1 MNSPSSISHLV
12 QQITNEL
19 DFIEHRA
26 NWGLA
31 IACQLL
37 EQFPSNTTLI
47 GLSANLGNG
56 LFFTHSFKTR
66 IDTMIQGFSMQP
78 SSTESV
84 QQLGEELSEILGR
97 VLECKMT
104 VDRSVSILE
113 RLQ

>member
-1 MNSPSSISHLV
+1 VQFQSPCGEVYLQHQGRKYTTGNTVGRVSVSLRGSVLA
-12 QQITNEL
+12 TL
-19 DFIEHRA
+19 LLG
-26 NWGLA
+26 GL
-31 IACQLL
+31 
-37 EQFPSNTTLI
+37 
-47 GLSANLGNG
+47 
-56 LFFTHSFKTR
+56 THSFKTR